1 MNKEITV
8 AIVGNPNVGKTALI
22 NTLAGSHL
30 KIGNWPGVTVEKK
43 EAVLEYKETIIR
55 LVDLPGVYS
64 LSSTRQDEIITDN
77 FLHLNKYDLI
87 INVIDANNIEL
98 NLNLTTQ
105 LLESKKPMIMVI
117 NFWKEFI
124 KQGNILYI
132 KKLSKQLNKQSWIK

>member
-117 NFWKEFI
+117 N
-124 KQGNILYI
+124 
-132 KKLSKQLNKQSWIK
+132 